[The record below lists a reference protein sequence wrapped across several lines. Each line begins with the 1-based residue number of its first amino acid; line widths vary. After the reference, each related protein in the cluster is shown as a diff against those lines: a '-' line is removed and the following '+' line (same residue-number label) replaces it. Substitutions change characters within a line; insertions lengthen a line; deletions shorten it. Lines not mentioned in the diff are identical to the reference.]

1 MKAGRRARLTVATP
15 GGQIPAMS
23 QPTGPRDADDPAA
36 GGGRWAP
43 AERLGGRRLPSA
55 LDIARLSRRRGLVEG
70 RAELYRHVARVTG
83 LGPGDEFLIVPA
95 ATGSATRFLA
105 GATGA
110 HGVGVDPDPDLV
122 AHAVERARVAGLG
135 ALVQFDPGDPDDL
148 PYTDAVFDVA
158 IGEIGLSASD
168 AECAVRE
175 LVRVV
180 RPGGRVLLVQP
191 VWTADVEEGRK
202 TVLARRLGFRPY
214 LPQRWKVMLRAAGAR
229 DLYAEDLSDVAASRT
244 GPASVRTLTDYFAV
258 RDRFAVAFAAL
269 RRWGWPGISAAVGR
283 EHELRRLAT
292 RERVLGLSLLW
303 GTRSAKAD
311 APDGDTT

>member
-1 MKAGRRARLTVATP
+1 
-15 GGQIPAMS
+15 MS
-23 QPTGPRDADDPAA
+23 QPTGPRGADDPAA
-36 GGGRWAP
+36 GGERGDP
-43 AERLGGRRLPSA
+43 TERLGGRRLPSA
-55 LDIARLSRRRGLVEG
+55 LDIARLSRSRGLAEG

-110 HGVGVDPDPDLV
+110 HGVGVDPDADLV
-122 AHAVERARVAGLG
+122 THALERTRAAGLAG
-135 ALVQFDPGDPDDL
+135 LVHFDPGDPGDL

-158 IGEIGLSASD
+158 IGEIGLSAGD
-168 AECAVRE
+168 AERAVRE

-191 VWTADVEEGRK
+191 VWTANVEEGRK
-202 TVLARRLGFRPY
+202 AVLARRLGFRPY

-244 GPASVRTLTDYFAV
+244 GPASVRTLTDYFRV
-258 RDRFAVAFAAL
+258 RDRFAVALAAL
-269 RRWGWPGISAAVGR
+269 RRWGWHGVSALVRR
-283 EHELRRLAT
+283 ERELRRLVT
-292 RERVLGLSLLW
+292 KERVLGLSLLW
-303 GTRSAKAD
+303 GTRGAEAE
-311 APDGDTT
+311 APHGAPGETD